1 MIDGLQA
8 RVTEKFENVATTSAE
23 DDGIR
28 VDFERLAYAKL
39 EGPIVI
45 LAYQADD
52 KAHVSLTPCTP
63 VYELSFITRKSRLK
77 PSSGPSSWF

>member
-8 RVTEKFENVATTSAE
+8 RITERFESIATMSAE

-28 VDFERLAYAKL
+28 VDFERLTNAKL
-39 EGPIVI
+39 EGPGVI

-52 KAHVSLTPCTP
+52 KAHVSTPTHLLM
-63 VYELSFITRKSRLK
+63 YELSFVARESRLK
-77 PSSGPSSWF
+77 PS